1 VVHQFSEDVDSSSCV
16 CVTLRV
22 CVTESVSVDE
32 RAIERADTTVRVGV
46 IVQDGVRGKVDDPSA
61 DDVAESAG

>member
-1 VVHQFSEDVDSSSCV
+1 
-16 CVTLRV
+16 
-22 CVTESVSVDE
+22 VTESVSVDE